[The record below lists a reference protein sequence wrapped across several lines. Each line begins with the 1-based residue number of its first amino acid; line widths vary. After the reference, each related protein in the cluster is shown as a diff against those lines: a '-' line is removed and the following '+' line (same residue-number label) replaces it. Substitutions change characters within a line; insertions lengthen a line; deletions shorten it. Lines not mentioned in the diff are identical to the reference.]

1 MIRDFLLV
9 LLIVSIGL
17 LSYNITIRVK
27 IMETQLEY
35 IHWELK
41 RFNDSIDPNVIRFNL
56 NKKEKKCID

>member
-27 IMETQLEY
+27 IMETQLKY

>member
-1 MIRDFLLV
+1 MIRDFLLA